1 MKRCGTESVLSLKV
15 ASNPV
20 KANALHAKLHGSSVS
35 VPAIVA
41 FAKDAAKDGMQAL
54 AETLQLCY

>member
-1 MKRCGTESVLSLKV
+1 MKFHGVTYHLKIDPSGV
-15 ASNPV
+15 PDKIPSG
-20 KANALHAKLHGSSVS
+20 LYAKLS